1 MARLTNTIVGNK
13 GYGIGKNNPMINL
26 DYGGQFG
33 QQVEVAQY
41 VSSAPYVRRN
51 LIALVIEAPRGF
63 DDLPDPEYWRSAFK
77 NLIELHPKSIEGFNA
92 QLTVESQETPFGG
105 AGEMIQTPSK
115 VTRARSVPSFSYVER
130 YGRPISTFFD
140 MWILELIMDPI
151 TNVPNVVTRTGA
163 NVADLLP
170 DYIGGTILV
179 FEPDPTYTKVDKAW
193 LTTNFYPT
201 AGAPVEGRRDMT
213 AGGEQL
219 EFSIE
224 FAGLSTSTAGVV
236 AFAQK
241 LLDEMNLTG
250 SNPNL
255 RPAFVDAISPWV
267 KDTGTG
273 YASQIAEAARTAVA
287 Q

>member
-1 MARLTNTIVGNK
+1 MARLLGTIVGNK
-13 GYGIGKNNPMINL
+13 GYGIGRNTPMVGL
-26 DYGGQFG
+26 DMGGQFG
-33 QQVEVAQY
+33 QQVEFAQY

-77 NLIELHPKSIEGFNA
+77 NLVELHPKSIEGFNA
-92 QLTVESQETPFGG
+92 QLTVETQETPFGG
-105 AGEMIQTPSK
+105 AGEMIESPSN
-115 VTRARSVPSFSYVER
+115 VTRARSTPSFSFVER

-140 MWILELIMDPI
+140 MWILELVMDPI
-151 TNVPNVVTRTGA
+151 TKVPNVVTRTGA

-193 LTTNFYPT
+193 LTTNFFPKT
-201 AGAPVEGRRDMT
+201 GAPVEGRRDLT

-219 EFSIE
+219 EFTIE
-224 FAGLSTSTAGVV
+224 FAGISTSSAGVV
-236 AFAQK
+236 AFAQR
-241 LLDEMNLTG
+241 LLDEMSQTG

-255 RPAFVDAISPWV
+255 RPAFVDGISADV
-267 KDTGTG
+267 KAAETG
-273 YASQIAEAARTAVA
+273 YANQIANAARTAVSV
-287 Q
+287 